1 MVKIQHNHCNIDS
14 IDCEKKYGYNYCYGY
29 DWKGKITMKL
39 MDFSDDCREL
49 SLSSLNKE
57 IGYRMS
63 MKMRKA
69 NVSDFQQ
76 QPTHPFDEGGGIEI

>member
-1 MVKIQHNHCNIDS
+1 
-14 IDCEKKYGYNYCYGY
+14 
-29 DWKGKITMKL
+29 MKL

-49 SLSSLNKE
+49 SFVSLNKE

-63 MKMRKA
+63 MKMRRA

-76 QPTHPFDEGGGIEI
+76 QLPHPNDEGESDSEQRLIEIISQD

>member
-1 MVKIQHNHCNIDS
+1 
-14 IDCEKKYGYNYCYGY
+14 
-29 DWKGKITMKL
+29 MKL
-39 MDFSDDCREL
+39 MNFSDDCREL
-49 SLSSLNKE
+49 SLLSLNKE

-76 QPTHPFDEGGGIEI
+76 RPTHPVDERGIGF